1 MPASPTLT
9 GDELAALLG
18 PTTLRRFLSPVPD
31 VTVATALVNQA
42 TFTYPLAQLTVDTTS
57 GTWSSVRE
65 GQTVYIGSTS
75 GARDRGT
82 YRVRKAGNSTTLY
95 IEEISSQ
102 SPGQLAMDIRAAGIA
117 NNDYVTVIQRW
128 DVWSVLPRIDVDT
141 GLITED
147 FDKSVGT
154 YNTTPPNLVYI
165 TVNGRRNHL
174 FTYTTA
180 STLALTATVSVV
192 KWPTSSGSTLTY
204 VWTYPAGWT
213 SVSGSTTATLT
224 ATAAPGNYVLRCT
237 VTDSIGGAT
246 ERIIIVNIHHDTLN
260 PPLLI
265 SEQPRSDT
273 RDRTG
278 RRMSFPLYNNRLT
291 SLVDGAM
298 CGYFEVCTW
307 NGVDVPTASCQFV
320 GWIQRH
326 DFSTADSL
334 RDASIELV
342 GPAAL
347 LDKLQIVSQV
357 ITAVASPASWQEC
370 VPSLSTAAF
379 MAWYMLQWRVANLLR
394 LFNLTVFS
402 TAASGQR
409 LPKWQVDKGSAL
421 QQIRQLITER
431 GNFGAN
437 SEGEFFFVYH
447 PSMVNYDDR
456 DTTVITRDALDSSIY
471 KSLNGSRDLP
481 PRVQQVRGE
490 GLSWDGSAEL
500 PTPYYCDAP
509 KAPGQGSSQ
518 PKLGAQVV
526 TGQTELDQ
534 LTGDAYAL
542 QNNPYSSLSI
552 VIQKNRD
559 VYEPAEMAFVEVSLP
574 ASLNPT
580 DAALVKNMIPLSV
593 NKRHNADGTSDIEL
607 IVEAETHG
615 LPGDYVPVPV
625 GNDNNFGSSSAP
637 EPFDPYVFP
646 ALGDFSFP
654 FPPAVFPTVPVTGG
668 PTVVPGKAGIR
679 VDATNNDV
687 YWSPD
692 YTIASPM
699 EYNVTPSTWFTNI
712 SMATLDRG
720 TPFSRRAYVIGDDG
734 TNSRVAYTEDIFQ
747 TAPVWTLGATI
758 TGVYDMIESTKGK
771 PGEITIKGSLFT
783 PGGCADDWMI
793 TFGTEVSRTGNT
805 ITANSAFGSG
815 SHRVHLTVTASSIGA
830 GGPNPPLSIYSREVG
845 FSPVVATTL
854 GWMPDGATYPGG
866 FVTGL
871 LGSACVW
878 HVELLRGSSFTTTL
892 TLTDSGSCGDCVD
905 TTAVSTA
912 TSDDYGATFN
922 TPVTLT
928 TTATDTGMSVGD
940 LGVSIIVGDTAKAV
954 ITNDHDGVGYRD
966 ANNGEATAT
975 YPIALLIPDYRI
987 GSTSLSNKGINPN
1000 YLMAFPALVSSNSLV
1015 KITGVGRADISP
1027 SVSGTKAL
1035 GVSPFGLGAWRGKR
1049 LLAIG
1054 VVSGTRYI
1062 FYSKN
1067 TGATWAKTTHA
1078 NAVSVRPLRY
1088 SSTGM
1093 HWLAAC
1099 GADGLLY
1106 SNTGGASWVTVSV
1119 AGVAS
1124 YAELLG

>member
-42 TFTYPLAQLTVDTTS
+42 TFAYPIAQLTVDNTS

-117 NNDYVTVIQRW
+117 NNDFVTVIQRW

-165 TVNGRRNHL
+165 TVNSRRNHL

-204 VWTYPAGWT
+204 AWTYPAGWT
-213 SVSGSTTATLT
+213 SVSGDTTATLT

-246 ERIIIVNIHHDTLN
+246 ERIIIVNIHHNTLN

-278 RRMSFPLYNNRLT
+278 RRMSFPLYNNRLA

-307 NGVDVPTASCQFV
+307 NGVDVPTATCQFV

-437 SEGEFFFVYH
+437 SEGEFFFVHH

-456 DTTVITRDALDSSIY
+456 DASIVTRDALDSSIY

-500 PTPYYCDAP
+500 PTPYYSDAP

-559 VYEPAEMAFVEVSLP
+559 VYEPAEMAFVEVSAA

-580 DAALVKNMIPLSV
+580 DEALVKNTVPLSV

-625 GNDNNFGSSSAP
+625 GNDNNFGSPSAP
-637 EPFDPYVFP
+637 EPFDSYVPP
-646 ALGDFSFP
+646 ALGDFGFP

-679 VDATNNDV
+679 ADADNNDV

-692 YTIASPM
+692 YTITSPT
-699 EYNVTPSTWFTNI
+699 EYNVTPPTWFTNI
-712 SMATLDRG
+712 SMATLDKG
-720 TPFSRRAYVIGDDG
+720 TPFSRRAYVIGDNG
-734 TNSRVAYTEDIFQ
+734 TDSRVAYTEDIFQ
-747 TAPVWTLGATI
+747 IAPVWALGATI
-758 TGVYDMIESTKGK
+758 TGIYDTIESTKGK
-771 PGEITIKGSLFT
+771 PGEIYISGYVTGGGST
-783 PGGCADDWMI
+783 DNI
-793 TFGTEVSRTGNT
+793 TLNATESNYDTGIAIT
-805 ITANSAFGSG
+805 SGDSIAITATGTWCYSG
-815 SHRVHLTVTASSIGA
+815 MAGCGDADGA
-830 GGPNPPLSIYSREVG
+830 GGPLNPSAQMPLELLGTLIGKIGSGGTWFKVGTSYSGTAPATGNLFLADNDSAHLDNTGSLSITVAINGGGTYANASSYS
-845 FSPVVATTL
+845 S
-854 GWMPDGATYPGG
+854 
-866 FVTGL
+866 
-871 LGSACVW
+871 
-878 HVELLRGSSFTTTL
+878 
-892 TLTDSGSCGDCVD
+892 
-905 TTAVSTA
+905 
-912 TSDDYGATFN
+912 DYGATFGI
-922 TPVTLT
+922 PQPLST
-928 TTATDTGMSVGD
+928 TTAPGGFSVGD
-940 LGVSIIVGDTAKAV
+940 LGVSVIASDAAKAV
-954 ITNDHDGVGYRD
+954 ITNDHDGAGYRD

-975 YPIALLIPDYRI
+975 YPIAVLIPDYRI

-1015 KITGVGRADISP
+1015 KVTGVGRSDISP

-1119 AGVAS
+1119 TGVAS